1 MPNFLQT
8 LIANAVAGA
17 GIKLFGVKNAR
28 HLALIILDIVSYRN
42 MNPKSDSALTLQV
55 DVLRAMVNDLDEKLS
70 KYPDAPPNDGYI
82 YVLKDGKWWA
92 VAAPGEII
100 VTDRNI

>member
-1 MPNFLQT
+1 MPNFIQT
-8 LIANAVAGA
+8 LIANAVASA

-28 HLALIILDIVSYRN
+28 QLALIILDIISYRN

-55 DVLRAMVNDLDEKLS
+55 DVLRARVNDLEEKLS
-70 KYPDAPPNDGYI
+70 KYPDAPPSDGYM
-82 YVLKDGKWWA
+82 YVFKDGKWWA

-100 VTDRNI
+100 VTDKDL